1 LIGSV
6 SNEAIVLWFQL
17 ACGIICWLLELGD
30 SGLLA
35 DLTLSLLKLL
45 FLQLFCQQLASG
57 ILVQLFGLNLL

>member
-1 LIGSV
+1 LTGSF
-6 SNEAIVLWFQL
+6 SNEAIVLWFQF

-30 SGLLA
+30 SGLLS
-35 DLTLSLLKLL
+35 DLTLRLLKLL